1 LFAAV
6 GASPVC
12 GVRRHL
18 GFLGLC
24 LLVLLGFGLVQT
36 GFAQSLPAS
45 PARHVSDT
53 VGVLSAATVEQ
64 LNVQLEAFERESS
77 SQVVV
82 YLASSLPA
90 NAALDDYVNR
100 IFQSWKIGQRGKDN
114 GVLLAVFVNDRRMR
128 IEVGYGL
135 EGALPDALCGRIIQ
149 NEIAPRFRTQDYD
162 GGIVA
167 GVNAILAATKGEY
180 RGTGRLSGSEVRL
193 GWFHL
198 VVGVLG
204 AVVGAWARGSSGQ
217 GAGGFFNCLMGAV
230 VGGVGHPI
238 ALLLG
243 QKGGIG
249 AGLFALFFVWM
260 FLLPRLRGSAYDQFG
275 RHHSWGGG
283 WGGGRSGGGFGGGGF
298 GGFSGGGGR
307 SGGGGASGGW

>member
-1 LFAAV
+1 M
-6 GASPVC
+6 
-12 GVRRHL
+12 
-18 GFLGLC
+18 
-24 LLVLLGFGLVQT
+24 LGFGLVQSSLT
-36 GFAQSLPAS
+36 QALPAS

-53 VGVLSAATVEQ
+53 AGVLSAATVEQ

-149 NEIAPRFRTQDYD
+149 NEIAPRFRTQDYE

-180 RGTGRLSGSEVRL
+180 RGTGRLVASRQWVPARQIPLLILAGL
-193 GWFHL
+193 
-198 VVGVLG
+198 LG
-204 AVVGAWARGSSGQ
+204 AVVGAVARAIAFSSSSRVQRLSNGVL
-217 GAGGFFNCLMGAV
+217 GGLMG
-230 VGGVGHPI
+230 GIGHPI
-238 ALLLG
+238 VLAVFFAAGAGFALVLFIWLWSMLLG
-243 QKGGIG
+243 G
-249 AGLFALFFVWM
+249 
-260 FLLPRLRGSAYDQFG
+260 RRGSRYDHGG
-275 RHHSWGGG
+275 RRSAWTG
-283 WGGGRSGGGFGGGGF
+283 WGGGGWSGGGFSGGGFGG